1 MSPVVT
7 LLTNPQTQPL
17 RLDEAPVGT
26 VGYWLHRLS
35 DELRAQR
42 QLVQVYEDYYA
53 GKHPMQF
60 ASSKF
65 REAFGSLFAEF
76 ADNWCP
82 VVVDSSLERLTVQ
95 GFRFGSQG
103 TYEGDSEAW
112 DIWQQNSL
120 DADADMAHLE
130 AIKCGK
136 ASLIGDAGAPPR
148 ITVEHPAEVVVAY
161 EPGNRRKRVAALK
174 QWADASRVLHATV
187 YLPEGTYRFRT
198 RDPWTHGNEQLQW
211 EPDDP
216 ERVNNPFAPIVPVIP
231 MRNNPSMMNGGRSD
245 LDPVV
250 DVQNAINKLV
260 TDMMVS
266 SEYASFRQRWAT
278 GIEIPVD
285 P

>member
-103 TYEGDSEAW
+103 TY
-112 DIWQQNSL
+112 
-120 DADADMAHLE
+120 
-130 AIKCGK
+130 
-136 ASLIGDAGAPPR
+136 
-148 ITVEHPAEVVVAY
+148 
-161 EPGNRRKRVAALK
+161 
-174 QWADASRVLHATV
+174 
-187 YLPEGTYRFRT
+187 
-198 RDPWTHGNEQLQW
+198 
-211 EPDDP
+211 
-216 ERVNNPFAPIVPVIP
+216 
-231 MRNNPSMMNGGRSD
+231 
-245 LDPVV
+245 
-250 DVQNAINKLV
+250 
-260 TDMMVS
+260 
-266 SEYASFRQRWAT
+266 
-278 GIEIPVD
+278 
-285 P
+285 